1 MELLKKLFDH
11 EYKELKRFEKI
22 ADQIDEL
29 DESMQALSDKEL
41 KDKTKEFKERL
52 QNGET
57 VDDLVVEAFAVAREA
72 CFRVIG
78 EKPYYVQLL
87 GALAIHF
94 GNIAEMKTGE
104 GKTLTSVLPAY
115 LNALTGEGVH
125 IITVNEYLADR
136 DAHWMGKIHEFLGL
150 TVGINLRDMTPK
162 EKQEQY
168 ACDILYSTNNEIGFD
183 YLRDNMVIRKENRV
197 QRPFNYAII
206 DEVDSVLIDEA
217 RTPLIISGGEMKSA
231 NLYMDA
237 DRFAK
242 SLKEDEYIYDEKTKN
257 VSLSEE
263 GVKKAE
269 KKFGFKNLFDVENT
283 ELVHYINQALRANY
297 SMKNDI
303 DYVVQDGKVV
313 IVDQF
318 TGRLMPGRAYSDG
331 LHQAIEA
338 KEGVQIQQETKTLA
352 TITFQNLFR
361 MYKKLSGMTGTA
373 KTEEEEFRNI
383 YNMYVIEIPT
393 NKPVIRVD
401 MPDLMYSTKA
411 GKYRAIV
418 NEIEARY
425 KKGQPVLVGTIAI
438 ETSELISNLLK
449 QKHIPHEV
457 LNAKNHAREA
467 EIISK
472 IGLGKSVTIATNMAG
487 RGTDIK
493 LSDEVREL
501 GGLCVIG
508 TERHESRRIDNQ
520 LRGRSGRQ
528 GDPGFTQFYVS
539 MEDDLMVRFGT
550 DRIKIMMQN
559 LGFDENQAIRSKTF
573 TKALSSA
580 QARVEGNN
588 FDIRKQLLQYDDVM
602 NNQRE
607 IMYSRRNEILDSE
620 SIHET
625 VLDTIHNHISD
636 LVNSHLFP
644 EGRLTNDDVKDI
656 VEFVNE
662 NLLKKDIDKEDVDN
676 RTPDEMI
683 NIITEKVVAEY
694 EEKLKDIPEEIK
706 DEFEKAISLNVIDH
720 HWTEHINTLS
730 HLREGIYLRGYGQED
745 PLRAYTMEGF
755 DLFDKM
761 MQRIDNDIT
770 LMLVRSEIRQN
781 IERKEVS
788 KKQITNDSDETIK
801 KQPKK
806 SEKIG
811 RNDPCP
817 CGSGRK
823 YKQCCGK

>member
-1 MELLKKLFDH
+1 
-11 EYKELKRFEKI
+11 
-22 ADQIDEL
+22 
-29 DESMQALSDKEL
+29 
-41 KDKTKEFKERL
+41 
-52 QNGET
+52 
-57 VDDLVVEAFAVAREA
+57 
-72 CFRVIG
+72 
-78 EKPYYVQLL
+78 
-87 GALAIHF
+87 
-94 GNIAEMKTGE
+94 
-104 GKTLTSVLPAY
+104 
-115 LNALTGEGVH
+115 
-125 IITVNEYLADR
+125 
-136 DAHWMGKIHEFLGL
+136 
-150 TVGINLRDMTPK
+150 
-162 EKQEQY
+162 
-168 ACDILYSTNNEIGFD
+168 
-183 YLRDNMVIRKENRV
+183 
-197 QRPFNYAII
+197 
-206 DEVDSVLIDEA
+206 
-217 RTPLIISGGEMKSA
+217 
-231 NLYMDA
+231 
-237 DRFAK
+237 
-242 SLKEDEYIYDEKTKN
+242 
-257 VSLSEE
+257 
-263 GVKKAE
+263 
-269 KKFGFKNLFDVENT
+269 
-283 ELVHYINQALRANY
+283 
-297 SMKNDI
+297 
-303 DYVVQDGKVV
+303 
-313 IVDQF
+313 
-318 TGRLMPGRAYSDG
+318 
-331 LHQAIEA
+331 
-338 KEGVQIQQETKTLA
+338 
-352 TITFQNLFR
+352 
-361 MYKKLSGMTGTA
+361 
-373 KTEEEEFRNI
+373 
-383 YNMYVIEIPT
+383 
-393 NKPVIRVD
+393 
-401 MPDLMYSTKA
+401 
-411 GKYRAIV
+411 
-418 NEIEARY
+418 
-425 KKGQPVLVGTIAI
+425 
-438 ETSELISNLLK
+438 
-449 QKHIPHEV
+449 
-457 LNAKNHAREA
+457 
-467 EIISK
+467 
-472 IGLGKSVTIATNMAG
+472 
-487 RGTDIK
+487 
-493 LSDEVREL
+493 
-501 GGLCVIG
+501 
-508 TERHESRRIDNQ
+508 
-520 LRGRSGRQ
+520 
-528 GDPGFTQFYVS
+528 
-539 MEDDLMVRFGT
+539 MVRFGT

-662 NLLKKDIDKEDVDN
+662 NLLKKDIDKEEVDN

-817 CGSGRK
+817 CGSGKK

>member
-41 KDKTKEFKERL
+41 KEKTKEFKERL

-162 EKQEQY
+162 EKQAQY

-676 RTPDEMI
+676 RTPDEII

-817 CGSGRK
+817 CGSGKK

>member
-11 EYKELKRFEKI
+11 EYKELRRFEKL
-22 ADQIDEL
+22 ANQIDDL

-41 KDKTKEFKERL
+41 QKKTEEFKERL
-52 QNGET
+52 KNGET
-57 VDDLVVEAFAVAREA
+57 VDDLVVEAFATAREA

-136 DAHWMGKIHEFLGL
+136 DANWMGKIHEFLGL

-162 EKQEQY
+162 EKQDAY
-168 ACDILYSTNNEIGFD
+168 NCDILYSTNNEIGFD

-197 QRPFNYAII
+197 QRPLHFAII

-231 NLYMDA
+231 NLYVDA

-242 SLKEDEYIYDEKTKN
+242 SLKEDDYIYDEKTKN

-297 SMKNDI
+297 SMKNDV
-303 DYVVQDGKVV
+303 DYVVQDGKII

-318 TGRLMPGRAYSDG
+318 TGRLMHGRAYSDG

-393 NKPVIRVD
+393 NKPVIRTD

-418 NEIEARY
+418 NEIEKRY
-425 KKGQPVLVGTIAI
+425 KMGQPVLVGTIAI

-449 QKHIPHEV
+449 QKKIPHEV

-550 DRIKIMMQN
+550 DRIKVMMQN

-620 SIHET
+620 SIHNT

-636 LVNSHLFP
+636 LVNSHIYP
-644 EGRLTNDDVKDI
+644 EGRLTNDDIKDI

-662 NLLKKDIDKEDVDN
+662 NLLKKDIDKEEVDN
-676 RTPDEMI
+676 KTPDEI
-683 NIITEKVVAEY
+683 IDVITEKVIGEY
-694 EEKLKDIPEEIK
+694 EKKIKDIPEEIK

-788 KKQITNDSDETIK
+788 KKQITNDSDDTAK
-801 KQPKK
+801 KTPKK
-806 SEKIG
+806 STKIG

-817 CGSGRK
+817 CGSGKK
-823 YKQCCGK
+823 YKNCCGK